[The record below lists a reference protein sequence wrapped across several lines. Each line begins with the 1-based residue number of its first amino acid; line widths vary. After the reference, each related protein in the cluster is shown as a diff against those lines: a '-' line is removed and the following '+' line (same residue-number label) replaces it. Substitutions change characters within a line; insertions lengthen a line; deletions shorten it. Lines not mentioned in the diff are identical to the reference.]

1 MTPAQRTRYEQA
13 YYKLLGELTTLDA
26 MIHEYPK
33 PADVI
38 EPALAFDLEDL
49 ARRIN
54 ALTAVWAST

>member
-26 MIHEYPK
+26 MIHEYPT
-33 PADVI
+33 PEDVI

-54 ALTAVWAST
+54 ALTAVWAAT